1 MKTDSIFY
9 RLLQEYPAAFFEVLG
24 QPGETAQFY
33 TFASVEV
40 KQTAFRL
47 DGVFESQSPAL
58 PMYFI
63 EVQFQEDRRFFDRAI
78 PEIMLY
84 LAQNER
90 ITDWRLVVWVAR
102 PSLLPSLPAKY
113 RLLSPNLTI
122 IALNQLANVSE
133 KPIGVNLID
142 LIVCPAQQAP
152 AKVVELRTRLQ
163 SVMESNL
170 QGLLVDLMETV
181 LVYKFA
187 HLSRKEIAAMFGLS
201 ELKQTRVYQEAKAEG
216 KEEGVQIG
224 RQEGVQIGRQEGVQI
239 GRQEGVQIGR
249 QEGVR
254 MGEAKLLIRL
264 LSRRFGELRPSQ
276 QDRIAALPL
285 EELEGLG
292 EALLDWQSADD
303 FPDWLRNV

>member
-24 QPGETAQFY
+24 QPSETAQHY
-33 TFASVEV
+33 TFTSVEV

-47 DGVFESQSPAL
+47 DGVFESQSPEF
-58 PMYFI
+58 PTYFI
-63 EVQFQEDRRFFDRAI
+63 EVQFQEDRRFFDRAL
-78 PEIMLY
+78 PEVMLY

-102 PSLLPSLPAKY
+102 PSLLPALPGKY
-113 RLLSPNLTI
+113 QLLSPHITI
-122 IALNQLANVSE
+122 IPLDQISKVSE
-133 KPIGVNLID
+133 KSIGANLID
-142 LIVCPAQQAP
+142 LIVCPTPQAP
-152 AKVVELRTRLQ
+152 AKVVALRTRLQ
-163 SVMESNL
+163 SVMEPTL

-187 HLSRKEIAAMFGLS
+187 HLSRKEIEAMFGLS
-201 ELKQTRVYQEAKAEG
+201 ELKQTRVYQEAKEEG

-224 RQEGVQIGRQEGVQI
+224 RQE

-254 MGEAKLLIRL
+254 LGEAKLLIRL
-264 LSRRFGELRPSQ
+264 LSRRFGNLSPSQ
-276 QDRIAALPL
+276 QERIAALPL
-285 EELEGLG
+285 EELECLG
-292 EALLDWQSADD
+292 EALLDWQSSTDL
-303 FPDWLRNV
+303 PDWLREA